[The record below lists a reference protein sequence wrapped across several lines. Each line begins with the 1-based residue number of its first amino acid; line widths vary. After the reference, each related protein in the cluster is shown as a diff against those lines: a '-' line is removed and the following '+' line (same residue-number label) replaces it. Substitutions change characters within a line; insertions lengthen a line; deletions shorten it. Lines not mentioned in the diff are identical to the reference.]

1 MADKINRSDE
11 DWRKELSKEE
21 FDVCR
26 LKGTEAAF
34 TGEYTNTKT
43 EGTYLCRCCEEEL
56 FSSDTKFD
64 SGSGWPSFY
73 KPLEDDNIDEI
84 TDVSHGMQ
92 RVEVTCYSTMGLT
105 VDGTLVTQSEYYEEL
120 GKLPQSLNAEILDIS
135 LSTYGDHA
143 LILDEHGEVHFMG
156 MDWTEVVH
164 LPAETQSQI
173 VAVAAGAD
181 HALALSSSGEV
192 FAWGSEGMGAIDIPV
207 DLPLDIIAIDA
218 SGDASAALSAEGILT
233 IWGQPFTIMTVPQS
247 IQGRIKAMRIS
258 PEHILVVLD
267 DGALLDLGNVRGHSE
282 QPLFFGPQT
291 GP

>member
-92 RVEVTCYSTMGLT
+92 RVEVTCGRCDAHLGH
-105 VDGTLVTQSEYYEEL
+105 VFPDGPNPTGMRYCINSVSL
-120 GKLPQSLNAEILDIS
+120 KLRPNE
-135 LSTYGDHA
+135 
-143 LILDEHGEVHFMG
+143 
-156 MDWTEVVH
+156 
-164 LPAETQSQI
+164 
-173 VAVAAGAD
+173 
-181 HALALSSSGEV
+181 
-192 FAWGSEGMGAIDIPV
+192 GS
-207 DLPLDIIAIDA
+207 
-218 SGDASAALSAEGILT
+218 
-233 IWGQPFTIMTVPQS
+233 
-247 IQGRIKAMRIS
+247 
-258 PEHILVVLD
+258 
-267 DGALLDLGNVRGHSE
+267 
-282 QPLFFGPQT
+282 
-291 GP
+291 

>member
-1 MADKINRSDE
+1 LSVVVSDE
-11 DWRKELSKEE
+11 SGVQSWGWK
-21 FDVCR
+21 
-26 LKGTEAAF
+26 TEAPFPPIDYPASPIRDLDCEGDAIAF
-34 TGEYTNTKT
+34 V
-43 EGTYLCRCCEEEL
+43 
-56 FSSDTKFD
+56 D
-64 SGSGWPSFY
+64 
-73 KPLEDDNIDEI
+73 
-84 TDVSHGMQ
+84 SHGAMITSSTCYFGGELESPPLLDEVLQ

-120 GKLPQSLNAEILDIS
+120 GQLPQSLNAEILDLS

-173 VAVAAGAD
+173 VAVAAGAE

-192 FAWGSEGMGAIDIPV
+192 FAWGSEDMGAIDIPV
-207 DLPLDIIAIDA
+207 DIPLDIIAIDA
-218 SGDASAALSAEGILT
+218 SGDASAALSADGILT
-233 IWGQPFTIMTVPQS
+233 IWGQSFTMMTVAQS

-282 QPLFFGPQT
+282 QPLFFDPQT

>member
-73 KPLEDDNIDEI
+73 KPLKDDNVSEI

-92 RVEVTCYSTMGLT
+92 RVEVTCGRCDAHLGH
-105 VDGTLVTQSEYYEEL
+105 VFPDGPNPTGMRYCINSVSL
-120 GKLPQSLNAEILDIS
+120 KLRP
-135 LSTYGDHA
+135 
-143 LILDEHGEVHFMG
+143 
-156 MDWTEVVH
+156 
-164 LPAETQSQI
+164 
-173 VAVAAGAD
+173 
-181 HALALSSSGEV
+181 
-192 FAWGSEGMGAIDIPV
+192 
-207 DLPLDIIAIDA
+207 
-218 SGDASAALSAEGILT
+218 
-233 IWGQPFTIMTVPQS
+233 
-247 IQGRIKAMRIS
+247 
-258 PEHILVVLD
+258 D
-267 DGALLDLGNVRGHSE
+267 DGS
-282 QPLFFGPQT
+282 
-291 GP
+291 